1 MLTVELMVIKSSP
14 QIEHGDVLP
23 HLVSEI
29 VTPDSF
35 KIFRISWVGACRPH
49 EEMLVFEFIVVL
61 LDQVD
66 AVYPDCIKA
75 AALNYRVVRQQ
86 VVGAYFRVFAKV
98 AGELFGYHFRIRFC
112 VAING
117 TVYYD
122 DLIH

>member
-1 MLTVELMVIKSSP
+1 MLAVELIVIKPSA

-29 VTPDSF
+29 VTPNGF
-35 KIFRISWVGACRPH
+35 KIFRISRVGACRPH
-49 EEMLVFEFIVVL
+49 EEMFVFEFIVVL

-66 AVYPDCIKA
+66 AVYPDCVKA
-75 AALNYRVVRQQ
+75 AAINYRVVRQQ

-98 AGELFGYHFRIRFC
+98 AGEFLGYHFRICFC

-117 TVYYD
+117 TVNYD
-122 DLIH
+122 GLIH